1 MTIDKVSSKSKTLPT
16 PETLPVTGKSR
27 WSQIKKFSPVSKEKF
42 RQLSKQ
48 RRAPQPEKL
57 GIRCTFYDNVE
68 LHKWLND
75 PVNYKA
81 GE

>member
-1 MTIDKVSSKSKTLPT
+1 MRIQSTQLPI
-16 PETLPVTGKSR
+16 PETLPATGKSR
-27 WSQIKKFSPVSKEKF
+27 FSQFKKFCPVSKEKF

-57 GIRCTFYDNVE
+57 GIRCTFYDNAE

-81 GE
+81 EE